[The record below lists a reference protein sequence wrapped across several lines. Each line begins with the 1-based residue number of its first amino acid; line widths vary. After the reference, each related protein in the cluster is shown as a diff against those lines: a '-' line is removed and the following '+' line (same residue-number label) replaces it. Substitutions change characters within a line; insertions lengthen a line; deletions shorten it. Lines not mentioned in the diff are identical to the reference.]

1 MNRCKKISIKKYLF
15 FAVLVICTGKT
26 FPQTQFD
33 SLFYTQPVQ
42 PVNRIFTNF
51 DKQLNTYYLNAGF
64 DYFGSIPR
72 FQFNV
77 NQNFRSTLVKT
88 GTNSIRDEQHLLIS
102 GKYSLINELKPG
114 LDVKS
119 NILSDDRS
127 FGINQTAV
135 NQAIAFSEMQLADNF
150 IIKPYGGYSNNS
162 QVGEEDNG
170 PLYGIEGTAKNLYLQ
185 DLYLSSKLK
194 FENEDISPRKNTI
207 RLFNL
212 AVNNI
217 FNPYMD
223 NLIGSGFSQSR
234 KDFYFVADSITSSQF
249 NVTNN
254 IESRTETIYFI
265 LDRLNYNRFLD
276 IFSLEIFGRLNWRDI
291 DRDTRYRSTDVQS
304 GSVFDTDIEELSI
317 ALESSVYYKAEII
330 DAAIRINYLERDEKH
345 VTKRFAG
352 IDESFYEQRSELES
366 RKNNNSGRIILSL
379 FGNIYLSRFDRLGLS
394 FYHSK
399 LKYDT
404 PNTEN
409 DDDRDEILSIIRMR
423 YSRFL
428 SPFFEAFINAEATS
442 SHIVY
447 IFASRSANNYR
458 NQVLRLATGGHYRGA
473 VISSKNNF
481 EVSANYTVYDFEDL
495 TSGLRSISFRQF
507 TATDSTQWKLT
518 GTFSFLLNAYI
529 TLTDQGDLNWDEFA
543 ERPTRYLREILLDPK
558 FGLTFDAV
566 FLAIGMRYFS
576 LETFNYQVLT
586 RIPDTDFSSIGPLTE
601 IIIGSSSLHLRLLG
615 WYEFI
620 SANDVP
626 DTERTNLLAE
636 VNWKF

>member
-1 MNRCKKISIKKYLF
+1 MVVY
-15 FAVLVICTGKT
+15 TGKS
-26 FPQTQFD
+26 FPQSQFD
-33 SLFYTQPVQ
+33 SLFYSYPVQ
-42 PVNRIFTNF
+42 PVNRLFTNF

-88 GTNSIRDEQHLLIS
+88 GTNSIRDEQHLLMS
-102 GKYSLINELKPG
+102 GKYSLINQLKPG

-135 NQAIAFSEMQLADNF
+135 NQASAFSELQIADNLV
-150 IIKPYGGYSNNS
+150 IKPYGGYSNNK

-170 PLYGIEGTAKNLYLQ
+170 PLYGIEGTAKSLYLQ

-212 AVNNI
+212 SVNNL
-217 FNPYMD
+217 FNPYVE
-223 NLIGSGFSQSR
+223 NLVGSGYNQSR

-254 IESRTETIYFI
+254 IESRTESIYFI
-265 LDRLNYNRFLD
+265 LDKLNYNRFLD

-304 GSVFDTDIEELSI
+304 GSIFDTDIEELSI
-317 ALESSVYYKAEII
+317 ALESSVYYKIESI
-330 DAAIRINYLERDEKH
+330 DAAIRLNYLERDEKH

-352 IDESFYEQRSELES
+352 IDESFYEQRSEAES

-379 FGNIYLSRFDRLGLS
+379 FGNVYLSRFDRLGLS

-409 DDDRDEILSIIRMR
+409 DDDRDEILSIIRLR
-423 YSRFL
+423 YTRFI
-428 SPFFEAFINAEATS
+428 SPFFEAFVNAEATS

-447 IFASRSANNYR
+447 LFASRSANNYR
-458 NQVLRLATGGHYRGA
+458 NRVLRLATGGHYRGA

-495 TSGLRSISFRQF
+495 TSSLRSISFRQF

-518 GTFSFLLNAYI
+518 NKFSFLLNAYV

-566 FLAIGMRYFS
+566 FLAIGIRYFS
-576 LETFNYQVLT
+576 LETFNYQGLT

-601 IIIGSSSLHLRLLG
+601 IIIGSASLHLRLLG